1 MSVLREHYP
10 EDKVDPGGFLTALPG
25 HQVTLLPPVTVIN
38 LLPLEL
44 HYYLK
49 GTHVSGNLKPGHEAA
64 LHGVSTQF
72 THSCAWSK
80 HTVHPQ
86 LCMG

>member
-10 EDKVDPGGFLTALPG
+10 EDGLDQHDSKTTLPG

-49 GTHVSGNLKPGHEAA
+49 GTQVSGNLKPGHEAA
-64 LHGVSTQF
+64 LHGVSTWF
-72 THSCAWSK
+72 I
-80 HTVHPQ
+80 PQ